1 MSEIVKTRI
10 VDLMADGAR
19 IAAMLA
25 NGADTDE
32 EADAQ
37 LAQFNTWM
45 ESCDSKAHG
54 CAIVIKALEA
64 EADRF
69 KQAAKEIA
77 ARAKS
82 MEAQAD
88 NLRERTM
95 GLLDTMEMDKVVT
108 PDGGYVRIT
117 ERAGL
122 SVVVENEWD
131 LPAGCTKTVVT
142 PDLAAI
148 KAYYKE
154 HGACPGAVVTATTS
168 RSLTVK

>member
-1 MSEIVKTRI
+1 MSEIVKHRI

-19 IAAMLA
+19 IAAMLS

-37 LAQFNTWM
+37 LAEFNSWM
-45 ESCDSKAHG
+45 ESCDSKAY
-54 CAIVIKALEA
+54 AAKIVIKALES

-69 KQAAKEIA
+69 KQAAKEIRERA
-77 ARAKS
+77 AS

-88 NLRERTM
+88 KLRERTM
-95 GLLDTMEMDKVVT
+95 GLLDAMETDKVTT
-108 PDGGYVRIT
+108 PDGGFVRIT
-117 ERAGL
+117 SRSNL
-122 SVVVENEWD
+122 SVAVENEWD

-142 PDLAAI
+142 PDNAAI

-154 HGACPGAVVTATTS
+154 HGACPGAVITESTT